1 MKNPNF
7 DLLLSATKL
16 LLPMLNELVFVGGCA
31 TGLLISDEAL
41 DGVRTTYDVD
51 AIVEVAS
58 YAEYQSVA
66 DKLRGLGFHEDPR
79 EGAPICRWV
88 QASVVLDVMP
98 FDTEALGFSNRWYRA
113 AMAASEMISLNS
125 EIAIRLVT
133 APYFIATK
141 LEAFKGRGKGDF
153 STSHDLEDMITI
165 VDGRSSTLEEIAL
178 ASEVRDYI
186 AKNIKNLLKT
196 ASFLDA
202 LPGYLLPDAISQSRI
217 SIILQRLKEIS
228 NL

>member
-7 DLLLSATKL
+7 DLLLSATRL
-16 LLPMLNELVFVGGCA
+16 LLPMINELVFVGGCA
-31 TGLLISDEAL
+31 TGLLVTDEAL
-41 DGVRTTYDVD
+41 NGVRTTYDVD

-66 DKLRGLGFHEDPR
+66 DKLRELGFHEDTS

-88 QASVVLDVMP
+88 QGGVVLDVMP

-113 AMAASEMISLNS
+113 AMEASTVVSLNS
-125 EIAIRLVT
+125 EVSIRLVT

-165 VDGRSSTLEEIAL
+165 VDGRPSTCEEIAL
-178 ASEVRDYI
+178 ASDVRDYV
-186 AKNIKNLLKT
+186 AKNIKNL
-196 ASFLDA
+196 
-202 LPGYLLPDAISQSRI
+202 
-217 SIILQRLKEIS
+217 
-228 NL
+228 